1 MTAQRSFCRLF
12 VRGGHRRRNSSAFSL
27 LEVMVALAILSVGLV
42 LLMQVQARSARL
54 AIEAREMTVATMLAR
69 GKLYDC
75 QTDLLKKGFSIGDY
89 DEEGSFDDEG
99 YPSFYWE
106 CHGYKPDMPT
116 ADVGDISGAAGKLGM
131 GDASDAASAS
141 GQNPAQEMG
150 MQMIAPVLSQMS
162 SVLGDSIR
170 ELVVIVRWG
179 DGEDRQEMTVTTHV
193 IDKGP
198 VSQVATM
205 IQQQSRALGGAL
217 GGGNRELPAADQKP
231 VGPAGLPGSPAGP
244 TPSRWGPKG

>member
-1 MTAQRSFCRLF
+1 MA
-12 VRGGHRRRNSSAFSL
+12 RRRSPAFSL
-27 LEVMVALAILSVGLV
+27 LEVMVALAILAVGLV
-42 LLMQVQARSARL
+42 LLLQVQARSAEL

-75 QTDLLKKGFSIGDY
+75 QTDLLKKGFSVGDY
-89 DEEGSFDDEG
+89 DADGAFDDEG
-99 YPSFYWE
+99 YPDYFWE

-116 ADVGDISGAAGKLGM
+116 ADSGDFSGDFNGAAGQLGL
-131 GDASDAASAS
+131 GAASDAASAS

-150 MQMIAPVLSQMS
+150 MQFLAPVLSQMS

-179 DGEDRQEMTVTTHV
+179 QGDARREMTVTTHV

-198 VSQVATM
+198 VNQVSAM
-205 IQQQSRALGGAL
+205 IQQQTRALGGTSV
-217 GGGNRELPAADQKP
+217 GGGGANDRRPAADQ
-231 VGPAGLPGSPAGP
+231 PAASAPGLPGSPT
-244 TPSRWGPKG
+244 TPGAPPPPPWGPKG